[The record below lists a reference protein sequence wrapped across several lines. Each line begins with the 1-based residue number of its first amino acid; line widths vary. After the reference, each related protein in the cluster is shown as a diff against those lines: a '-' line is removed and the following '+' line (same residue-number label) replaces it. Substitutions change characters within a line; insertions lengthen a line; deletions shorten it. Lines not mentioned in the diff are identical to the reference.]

1 MIKPTHITTETLEN
15 QKIIY
20 IRFRGSYVAFRKN
33 SRKMFKEL
41 FDFATEQDLI
51 DPEITK
57 VLTMYNDNPFITE
70 EKNLRTTTAMTVS
83 NQVEIKESGNVCIGS
98 ISGKFGVGH
107 FDLSAKEYE
116 AAWQYMYQEW
126 LFKDTSQIRDA
137 IPFELYVTE
146 PPKNMRDKSLTDIY
160 IPIN

>member
-1 MIKPTHITTETLEN
+1 MIKPTHITTETLDN
-15 QKIIY
+15 QTIIY
-20 IRFRGSYVAFRKN
+20 IRFIGSYVSFRKH

-51 DPEITK
+51 DPETTK

-70 EKNLRTTTAMTVS
+70 EKNLRTTMAITVS
-83 NQVEIKESGNVCIGS
+83 NQVEIKESGNVCIGN

-116 AAWQYMYQEW
+116 SAWQYMYQEW